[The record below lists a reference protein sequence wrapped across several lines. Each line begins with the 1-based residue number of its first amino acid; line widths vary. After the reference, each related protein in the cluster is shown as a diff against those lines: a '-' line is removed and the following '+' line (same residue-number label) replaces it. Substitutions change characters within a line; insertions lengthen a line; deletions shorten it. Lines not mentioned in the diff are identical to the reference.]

1 MTDKLSAP
9 APRRLGAS
17 LLGAVTGA
25 MLMAS
30 PAAAQD
36 VQRQCKTDLRPVDEF
51 DLYACESVEY
61 PLVPRGGTYGQ

>member
-1 MTDKLSAP
+1 
-9 APRRLGAS
+9 
-17 LLGAVTGA
+17 